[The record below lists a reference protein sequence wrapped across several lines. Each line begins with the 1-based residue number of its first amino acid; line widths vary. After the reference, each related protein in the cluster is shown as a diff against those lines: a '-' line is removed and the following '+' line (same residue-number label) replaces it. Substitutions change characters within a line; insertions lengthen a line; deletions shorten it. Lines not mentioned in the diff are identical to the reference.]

1 MQKQSQ
7 DNLKKK
13 QPKKI
18 NFKQVKKQMKD
29 NSIMGTAH
37 QKFLHKIKK
46 IQMQL
51 QRVSATEKLT
61 K

>member
-29 NSIMGTAH
+29 NSIMDTAH